1 MLEDDLSAEDDGL
14 LLLTEDEEGV
24 SLSPVD
30 VLSVL
35 DLDTTLS
42 LAGVVLVLDEVKFA
56 PLLTAVLTDPSNFP
70 ADIPLVPV

>member
-1 MLEDDLSAEDDGL
+1 M
-14 LLLTEDEEGV
+14 
-24 SLSPVD
+24 D

-35 DLDTTLS
+35 DLETTLS

-56 PLLTAVLTDPSNFP
+56 PLLTAVLTVPSSFP